1 MPPKNQVVV
10 KTDAS
15 TRDGQGSGLAFVA
28 SINDGCGIEE
38 THTGKTYVS
47 RKLTTTEA
55 ETLATLFAFKEIHE
69 IFKYRED
76 YIKDY
81 AVVIE
86 SDCEHTVRRVKETHY
101 DREIDKFIKH
111 YKRLFGNVRARWIPR
126 TDNGHADAMARETLR
141 KGEEE

>member
-1 MPPKNQVVV
+1 MPQKNQVVA

-15 TRDGQGSGLAFVA
+15 TRDGQGSGLACVA
-28 SINDGCGIEE
+28 TINDGCGIKE
-38 THTGKTYVS
+38 THTNKTYVS

-55 ETLATLFAFKEIHE
+55 ETLAALFAFKQIHE
-69 IFKYRED
+69 VFKCRKD

-86 SDCEHTVRRVKETHY
+86 SDCEHTVRRVNETHY
-101 DREIDKFIKH
+101 DRDIDKFIKH
-111 YKRLFGNVRARWIPR
+111 YKRLFGNARARWIPR
-126 TDNGHADAMARETLR
+126 TDNGRADAMARETLR